1 MEEGEELQQLQQL
14 QAAAAAAAAAA
25 EPNVCDRDAK
35 TLDGDPST
43 GRQWTL
49 LRGFLAGLP
58 ELPRVLQ
65 DDQPA
70 NRQLER
76 IGRPI
81 HRKVNPEKRTTTT
94 DPNNSKNILFLSK
107 SFQFVLVCLK
117 YI

>member
-14 QAAAAAAAAAA
+14 QAAAAAAAAA

-49 LRGFLAGLP
+49 LRGFLARLP

-94 DPNNSKNILFLSK
+94 DRKNSKNIYLNRLS
-107 SFQFVLVCLK
+107 FFLVCLK

>member
-1 MEEGEELQQLQQL
+1 M
-14 QAAAAAAAAAA
+14 
-25 EPNVCDRDAK
+25 CDRDAK

-70 NRQLER
+70 NRQLKR

-81 HRKVNPEKRTTTT
+81 HRKVNPEKRTITT
-94 DPNNSKNILFLSK
+94 DRKNSKKILFLSK
-107 SFQFVLVCLK
+107 SFEFVLVCLK
-117 YI
+117 YIFKKMQECSFGQIRRKQNAMRHEILA

>member
-65 DDQPA
+65 DAQPA
-70 NRQLER
+70 NGQLER

>member
-1 MEEGEELQQLQQL
+1 MEEGEEQQQLQQL
-14 QAAAAAAAAAA
+14 QAATAAAAAAA

-49 LRGFLAGLP
+49 LRGFLARLP

-76 IGRPI
+76 FGRPI
-81 HRKVNPEKRTTTT
+81 HRKVNPEKK
-94 DPNNSKNILFLSK
+94 DHNNRS
-107 SFQFVLVCLK
+107 
-117 YI
+117 